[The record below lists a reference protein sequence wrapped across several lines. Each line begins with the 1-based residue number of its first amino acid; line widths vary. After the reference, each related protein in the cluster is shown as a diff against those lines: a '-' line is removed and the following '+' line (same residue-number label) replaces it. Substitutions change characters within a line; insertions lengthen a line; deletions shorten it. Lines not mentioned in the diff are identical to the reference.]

1 MKKEID
7 KWEDRHFQ
15 VCLAII
21 SRTETDMYGHTK
33 SLNFQDIINKADR
46 MVSLLK
52 ERYTSDDTNYE
63 TIGNR
68 EKFRQK

>member
-1 MKKEID
+1 MKAYYMKKEIE
-7 KWEDRHFQ
+7 KWNERHFQ

-33 SLNFQDIINKADR
+33 SMNFQDVIVKADR

-52 ERYTSDDTNYE
+52 ERYTPYGTKQRNLND
-63 TIGNR
+63 
-68 EKFRQK
+68 